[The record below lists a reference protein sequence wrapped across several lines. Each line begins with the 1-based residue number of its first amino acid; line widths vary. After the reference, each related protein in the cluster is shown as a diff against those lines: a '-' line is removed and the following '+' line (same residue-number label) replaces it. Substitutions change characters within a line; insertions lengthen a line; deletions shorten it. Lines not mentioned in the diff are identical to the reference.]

1 MVGRQTRE
9 MTALIVRYINL
20 SSFTISSTHKEI
32 RQCSPT
38 QPRLQHNPF
47 ADNIMGYQ
55 WLHCKPLSPNVHK
68 CTASSVTQTMRPLNS
83 QYISPTKRAYNANV
97 VSYWIFCTKGIAN
110 YNEIVKFNYGYNC
123 IIHNHNLCTVSL
135 IELGINVLN
144 QCAGTSN
151 DIEDALGYLRP
162 SNASG
167 KWAIFPW
174 RMLSR
179 NFSPT
184 LRMYPCSNGNAY
196 VFIDSMFIN
205 AIIYTPQS
213 CPLKLKSCNCKIEA
227 RESSIRKQLIYRLLV
242 LLGAASV
249 FNFPGYALC
258 IWRWMH
264 QRKANCKFLHHIN
277 ERVKSQELDNFA
289 LAYIAPHCR
298 QRICTLIALCSRG
311 SILSLW
317 M

>member
-47 ADNIMGYQ
+47 EDNIMGYQ
-55 WLHCKPLSPNVHK
+55 WLCCKLLSPNVHK

-83 QYISPTKRAYNANV
+83 QYISLTKRAYNANV
-97 VSYWIFCTKGIAN
+97 VSFWIFGTKGIAN
-110 YNEIVKFNYGYNC
+110 YNEIVKFNYGYDC
-123 IIHNHNLCTVSL
+123 LIHNHNLCTISL

-151 DIEDALGYLRP
+151 DIEDAMGCHRP
-162 SNASG
+162 SNASW

-174 RMLSR
+174 RMRSR
-179 NFSPT
+179 NFSLT
-184 LRMYPCSNGNAY
+184 LRTCPRSNGNIY
-196 VFIDSMFIN
+196 VFIDSMSIN
-205 AIIYTPQS
+205 SITYTPQS
-213 CPLKLKSCNCKIEA
+213 CPLKWKSCNCKAKA
-227 RESSIRKQLIYRLLV
+227 RESSLRKQLIYRLLI

-249 FNFPGYALC
+249 FSFLGYALC
-258 IWRWMH
+258 VWRWMH
-264 QRKANCKFLHHIN
+264 QRQANYKFLHHIN
-277 ERVKSQELDNFA
+277 ERVKSQDLDN
-289 LAYIAPHCR
+289 IA
-298 QRICTLIALCSRG
+298 
-311 SILSLW
+311 
-317 M
+317 